1 MKISIVIPLFN
12 EEKNLTE
19 LVWQINNVVKKNSCN
34 VEIIFIDDGSTD
46 NSCEVLAKIADSSEN
61 NIKIIQFRK
70 NFGKSAALSAG
81 FSEAGGDIIITMD
94 ADLQDDPAEIPNLIE
109 KLNSGYDLVSGWKQN
124 RKDPLSKTIPS
135 KIFNKAVRFFTKIK
149 IHDFNC
155 GLKAYKKEVIKNIE
169 VYGELHRFLPVL
181 ANYQGFKIAEIKV
194 NHRPR
199 IHGKTKF
206 GARRFTN
213 GFIDLLT
220 VMILTKYIRKP
231 GHFFGSWGLASL
243 FLGTAFCGYLSILWF
258 MGQRPIG
265 NRPLLFLGILLI
277 IIAVQ
282 LISMGLLGEL
292 INQSNKKQNYNI
304 KQVYSKEKDKIK

>member
-1 MKISIVIPLFN
+1 MKISIIIPLFN
-12 EEKNLTE
+12 EEQNLTE
-19 LVWQINNVVKKNSCN
+19 LIDQINQVVHKNN
-34 VEIIFIDDGSTD
+34 YDIEIIFADDGSTD
-46 NSCEVLAKIADSSEN
+46 NSYETLTKIADDSKN

-70 NFGKSAALSAG
+70 NFGKSAALSAS
-81 FSEAGGDIIITMD
+81 FSAAKGDIIITMD
-94 ADLQDDPAEIPNLIE
+94 ADLQDDPAEIPNLID
-109 KLNSGYDLVSGWKQN
+109 KLNSGYDLVSGWKYD
-124 RKDPLSKTIPS
+124 RKDPPSKTIPS
-135 KIFNKAVRFFTKIK
+135 KIFNKTVQLSTGIK

-155 GLKAYKKEVIKNIE
+155 GLKAYKKEVVKNIE

-181 ANYQGFKIAEIKV
+181 AHHQGFKITEIKV

-199 IHGKTKF
+199 LYGKTKF

-213 GFIDLLT
+213 GFVDLLT

-231 GHFFGSWGLASL
+231 GHFFGSCGLASL
-243 FLGTAFCGYLSILWF
+243 SLGTIFCAYLSMLWII
-258 MGQRPIG
+258 GQRPIG

-277 IIAVQ
+277 IIGVQ

-304 KQVYSKEKDKIK
+304 KQIYSNQK

>member
-1 MKISIVIPLFN
+1 MKKMKISIVIPLFN
-12 EEKNLTE
+12 EAQNLTE
-19 LVWQINNVVKKNSCN
+19 LFDEIKNIAKKNSYN

-46 NSCEVLAKIADSSEN
+46 NSYEILTKIASESEY

-81 FSEAGGDIIITMD
+81 FSVATSDIIITMD
-94 ADLQDDPAEIPNLIE
+94 ADLQDDPAEIPNLID
-109 KLNSGYDLVSGWKQN
+109 KLNSGHDLVSGWKYN

-135 KIFNKAVRFFTKIK
+135 KFFNEAACFFSGIK

-155 GLKAYKKEVIKNIE
+155 GLKAYKKEVVKNIE

-181 ANYQGFKIAEIKV
+181 ANHQGFKIAEIKV

-220 VMILTKYIRKP
+220 VMILTKYTRKP

-243 FLGTAFCGYLSILWF
+243 FLGTTFCGYLSILWF
-258 MGQRPIG
+258 LGQRPIG

-277 IIAVQ
+277 IIGVQ

-292 INQSNKKQNYNI
+292 INQSGKKQNYNI
-304 KQVYSKEKDKIK
+304 SKVYYKDTL